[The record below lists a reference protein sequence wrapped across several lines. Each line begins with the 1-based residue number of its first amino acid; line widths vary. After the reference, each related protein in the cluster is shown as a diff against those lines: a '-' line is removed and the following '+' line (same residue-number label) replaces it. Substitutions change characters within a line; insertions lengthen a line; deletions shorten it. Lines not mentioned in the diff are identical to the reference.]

1 MQDLMGAAQ
10 VRNHYNMI
18 IRKVVDIIYQQVYN
32 IIDNGGAS
40 MIDDDD
46 VYFWVVYAND
56 DKDTIVCA
64 GSTYE
69 VAKFI
74 GTTPKAIL
82 TRYYRRDRKRT
93 RKKLNYIFVRYLSHD
108 LDKEDDL

>member
-1 MQDLMGAAQ
+1 
-10 VRNHYNMI
+10 
-18 IRKVVDIIYQQVYN
+18 
-32 IIDNGGAS
+32 

-46 VYFWVVYAND
+46 KWFWVVYLNNG
-56 DKDTIVCA
+56 KDTIVCA
-64 GSTYE
+64 GTTYE

-108 LDKEDDL
+108 LDKED

>member
-1 MQDLMGAAQ
+1 
-10 VRNHYNMI
+10 MI
-18 IRKVVDIIYQQVYN
+18 ICKVVDITLLQLYN
-32 IIDNGGAS
+32 IIDNGGVS

-56 DKDTIVCA
+56 DKDTIVCV

-82 TRYYRRDRKRT
+82 TRYYRRDRKRK

-108 LDKEDDL
+108 LDKED

>member
-1 MQDLMGAAQ
+1 
-10 VRNHYNMI
+10 
-18 IRKVVDIIYQQVYN
+18 
-32 IIDNGGAS
+32 

-56 DKDTIVCA
+56 GRDTIVCA

-69 VAKFI
+69 VAKYI

-82 TRYYRRDRKRT
+82 TRYYRRDRKRK

-108 LDKEDDL
+108 LDKEDDYEGQDI

>member
-1 MQDLMGAAQ
+1 MFS
-10 VRNHYNMI
+10 
-18 IRKVVDIIYQQVYN
+18 QVYN

-56 DKDTIVCA
+56 NKDSIVCA

-69 VAKFI
+69 VA
-74 GTTPKAIL
+74 
-82 TRYYRRDRKRT
+82 
-93 RKKLNYIFVRYLSHD
+93 
-108 LDKEDDL
+108 

>member
-1 MQDLMGAAQ
+1 
-10 VRNHYNMI
+10 
-18 IRKVVDIIYQQVYN
+18 
-32 IIDNGGAS
+32 

-46 VYFWVVYAND
+46 VHFWVVYAND
-56 DKDTIVCA
+56 SKDTIVCA

-69 VAKFI
+69 VARFV

-93 RKKLNYIFVRYLSHD
+93 RKKPTYIFVRYLSHD
-108 LDKEDDL
+108 LDKEDDYEGQEL